1 MNHLYVADNSKTK
14 QMWEKAVENNP
25 MMLKHALDH
34 FLTKDICKKAI
45 KDCSY
50 AFIHVR
56 NQHKNLRMCDKAT
69 LKDSRML
76 KLIRN

>member
-1 MNHLYVADNSKTK
+1 
-14 QMWEKAVENNP
+14 

-45 KDCSY
+45 KECSY